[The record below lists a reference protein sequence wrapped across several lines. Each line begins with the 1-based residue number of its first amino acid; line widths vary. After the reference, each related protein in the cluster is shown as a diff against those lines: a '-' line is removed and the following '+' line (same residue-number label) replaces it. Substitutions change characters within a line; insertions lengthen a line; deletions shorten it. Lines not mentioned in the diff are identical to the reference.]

1 MKIAYALA
9 IAAALTLAITLTVWS
24 SGGFHRGWTQT
35 QIPTAQV
42 DPITEIEFVTYEE
55 GFVAGLDFLL
65 LGVGIAGA
73 LLVSSMMLTLRSRR
87 KLQRTNRSVEHS
99 GINS

>member
-1 MKIAYALA
+1 MKFAKA
-9 IAAALTLAITLTVWS
+9 IALVAALILAITLTVWS
-24 SGGFHRGWTQT
+24 SGGFHCGWSQT

-73 LLVSSMMLTLRSRR
+73 LLVSSVMLALRSRR
-87 KLQRTNRSVEHS
+87 KLQHTNRSVGHS
-99 GINS
+99 GINA